1 MKKDPAVFLGHI
13 LDSISL
19 IESYSNGKTEI
30 DLMEAVGLQDQ
41 IIRRIEIIG
50 EAVKNLPVDLRKAHP
65 EVPWRDMAGMRDIVV
80 HQYFGVDLEFVWQAA
95 TKDFPEL
102 KAKIMKIQEELD
114 EETK

>member
-13 LDSISL
+13 LDSIEL
-19 IESYSNGKTEI
+19 IENYSKGKTEL
-30 DLMEAVGLQDQ
+30 DLIASVGLQDQ

-50 EAVKNLPVDLRKAHP
+50 EAVKNLPDDLRKDHP

-102 KAKIMKIQEELD
+102 KAKIQKIQEDLSSEA
-114 EETK
+114 E